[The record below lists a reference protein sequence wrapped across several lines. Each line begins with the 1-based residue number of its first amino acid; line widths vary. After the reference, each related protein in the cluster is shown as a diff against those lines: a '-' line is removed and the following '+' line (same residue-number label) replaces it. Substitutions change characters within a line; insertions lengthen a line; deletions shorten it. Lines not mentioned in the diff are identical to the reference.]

1 MNYLRKYK
9 IHNKLTLA
17 FFIFILFPVFFTS
30 IIIYNISKKNSE
42 NKTLFY
48 SEQLVAQT
56 NEKLTKELRYF
67 ESIIEELSTRG
78 SIQNISQLKGSLE
91 KLENFKYR
99 NEISRDFTEKMRIIT
114 LGMSSSITS
123 INLVI
128 GDSIIGVGQINYEKD
143 QLINLN
149 NLLKNSDNYKEY
161 RILKDINGNTQV
173 AIGVKV
179 LNNKTGE
186 YIGTILLTF
195 KEAYIK
201 DTLEDLRMG
210 EKAKIIVINNDGLV
224 ISKNTNDYASNIY
237 FENLPMI
244 NKSKINKLKN
254 KDIVLI
260 DNSYYLV
267 IVNSMEEY
275 SWNIIS
281 FIPLTYIYKDSK
293 ILLTFIIAI
302 GIITLI
308 LSLIFAIIIS
318 YSISNP
324 INRLKNLMKRA
335 TDGDLDILMYDK
347 GQDEIAQM
355 AKAFN
360 KMMISINNLIKEN
373 KDTNKEIIVKLG
385 EVIENRSSE
394 TGSHVYKVAD
404 YSRLISLQMG
414 FSEMEAENLKIASI
428 LHDIGKIAIPDKILL
443 KPGKL
448 TDEEFNLIKSHA
460 KVGYEILKDS
470 KKDILQLAAKI
481 ALEHHEKYDGTGY
494 PRGINSSE
502 LSLEGRIV
510 ALADVF
516 DALSSERVYKK
527 PWPMEDIL
535 DYLDSQR
542 GKQFDS
548 LVVDAFFEAYE
559 KIIAIKDAYSE

>member
-1 MNYLRKYK
+1 
-9 IHNKLTLA
+9 
-17 FFIFILFPVFFTS
+17 VFFTS

-91 KLENFKYR
+91 RLENFKYR
-99 NEISRDFTEKMRIIT
+99 NEISRDFTEKMRIIN
-114 LGMSSSITS
+114 LGISSSITS
-123 INLVI
+123 INLVT

-161 RILKDINGNTQV
+161 RILKDINGNTQI
-173 AIGVKV
+173 AMGVKV

-195 KEAYIK
+195 KESYIK

-260 DNSYYLV
+260 DNNYYLV

-293 ILLTFIIAI
+293 ILLTYIIAI

-360 KMMISINNLIKEN
+360 KMMISIDNLIKEN

-394 TGSHVYKVAD
+394 TGSHVYKVAH

-414 FSEMEAENLKIASI
+414 FSEIEAENLKIASI

-448 TDEEFNLIKSHA
+448 TNEEFNLIKSHA
-460 KVGYEILKDS
+460 EVGYEILKDS

-494 PRGINSSE
+494 PRGIMSSE
-502 LSLEGRIV
+502 LSIEGRIV

-559 KIIAIKDAYSE
+559 KIIAIKDAYSK

>member
-1 MNYLRKYK
+1 M
-9 IHNKLTLA
+9 
-17 FFIFILFPVFFTS
+17 FFTS

-114 LGMSSSITS
+114 LEISSSITS
-123 INLVI
+123 INLVT

-161 RILKDINGNTQV
+161 RILKDINGNTQIV
-173 AIGVKV
+173 IGVKV

-195 KEAYIK
+195 KESYIK

-260 DNSYYLV
+260 DNNYYEV
-267 IVNSMEEY
+267 IINSMEEY

-293 ILLTFIIAI
+293 ILLTYIIAI

-360 KMMISINNLIKEN
+360 KMMISIDNLIKEN

-414 FSEMEAENLKIASI
+414 FSEIEAENLKIASI

-448 TDEEFNLIKSHA
+448 TNEEFNLIKSHA
-460 KVGYEILKDS
+460 EVGYEILKDS

-494 PRGINSSE
+494 PRGIMSSE

-535 DYLDSQR
+535 NYLDSQR

-559 KIIAIKDAYSE
+559 KIIAIKDAYSK

>member
-1 MNYLRKYK
+1 M
-9 IHNKLTLA
+9 
-17 FFIFILFPVFFTS
+17 LFPVFFTS

-48 SEQLVAQT
+48 SEQLVAHT

-114 LGMSSSITS
+114 LEISSSITS

-161 RILKDINGNTQV
+161 RILKDINGNTQI
-173 AIGVKV
+173 AMGVKV

-373 KDTNKEIIVKLG
+373 EDTNKEIIVKLG
-385 EVIENRSSE
+385 EVIEHRSSE
-394 TGSHVYKVAD
+394 TGSHVYKVAA

-414 FSEMEAENLKIASI
+414 FSEIEAENLKIASI

-443 KPGKL
+443 KQGKL
-448 TDEEFNLIKSHA
+448 TNEEFNLIKSHA
-460 KVGYEILKDS
+460 EVGYEILKDS

-494 PRGINSSE
+494 PRGIMSSE
-502 LSLEGRIV
+502 LSIEGRIV

-559 KIIAIKDAYSE
+559 KIIAIKDAYSK

>member
-1 MNYLRKYK
+1 M
-9 IHNKLTLA
+9 
-17 FFIFILFPVFFTS
+17 FFTS

-114 LGMSSSITS
+114 LEISSSITS

-161 RILKDINGNTQV
+161 RILKDINGNTQI
-173 AIGVKV
+173 AMGVKV

-195 KEAYIK
+195 KESYIK

-318 YSISNP
+318 YSISKP

-394 TGSHVYKVAD
+394 TGSHVYKVAH

-414 FSEMEAENLKIASI
+414 FSEIEAENLKIASI

-448 TDEEFNLIKSHA
+448 TNEEFNLIKSHA

-494 PRGINSSE
+494 PRGIMSSE

>member
-1 MNYLRKYK
+1 
-9 IHNKLTLA
+9 
-17 FFIFILFPVFFTS
+17 VFFTS

-56 NEKLTKELRYF
+56 SKKLTKELRYV
-67 ESIIEELSTRG
+67 ETIIEELSTRG

-91 KLENFKYR
+91 RLENFKYR
-99 NEISRDFTEKMRIIT
+99 NEISRDFTEKMRIIN
-114 LGMSSSITS
+114 LGISSSITS
-123 INLVI
+123 INLVT

-161 RILKDINGNTQV
+161 RILKDINGNTQI

-195 KEAYIK
+195 KESYIK

-210 EKAKIIVINNDGLV
+210 EKAKIIVINNNGLV

-260 DNSYYLV
+260 DNNYYLV

-335 TDGDLDILMYDK
+335 TDGDLDILMHDK

-360 KMMISINNLIKEN
+360 KMMISIDNLIKEN

-394 TGSHVYKVAD
+394 TGSHVYKVAH

-414 FSEMEAENLKIASI
+414 FSEIEAENLKIASI

-448 TDEEFNLIKSHA
+448 TNEEFNLIKSHA
-460 KVGYEILKDS
+460 EVGYEILKDS

-494 PRGINSSE
+494 PRGIMSSE
-502 LSLEGRIV
+502 LSIEGRIV

-535 DYLDSQR
+535 NYLDSQR

-559 KIIAIKDAYSE
+559 KIIAIKDAYSK

>member
-1 MNYLRKYK
+1 
-9 IHNKLTLA
+9 
-17 FFIFILFPVFFTS
+17 VFFTS

-91 KLENFKYR
+91 RLENFKYR
-99 NEISRDFTEKMRIIT
+99 NEISRDFTEKMRIIN
-114 LGMSSSITS
+114 LGISSSITS
-123 INLVI
+123 INLVT

-161 RILKDINGNTQV
+161 RILKDINGNTQI

-195 KEAYIK
+195 KESYIK

-260 DNSYYLV
+260 DNNYYLV
-267 IVNSMEEY
+267 IENSMEEY

-335 TDGDLDILMYDK
+335 TDGDLDILMNDK

-360 KMMISINNLIKEN
+360 KMMISIDNLIKEN

-394 TGSHVYKVAD
+394 TGSHVYKVAH

-414 FSEMEAENLKIASI
+414 FSEIEAENLKIASI

-448 TDEEFNLIKSHA
+448 TNEEFNLIKSHA
-460 KVGYEILKDS
+460 EVGYEILKDS

-494 PRGINSSE
+494 PRGIMSSE
-502 LSLEGRIV
+502 LSIEGRIV

-559 KIIAIKDAYSE
+559 KIIAIKDAYSK

>member
-1 MNYLRKYK
+1 MRSLYLYSFQCF
-9 IHNKLTLA
+9 LQVS
-17 FFIFILFPVFFTS
+17 LF
-30 IIIYNISKKNSE
+30 IIYRKKKSE
-42 NKTLFY
+42 NKTIFY

-56 NEKLTKELRYF
+56 SEKLTKELRYF

-360 KMMISINNLIKEN
+360 KMMISIDNLIKEN

-527 PWPMEDIL
+527 PWPTEDIL

>member
-1 MNYLRKYK
+1 
-9 IHNKLTLA
+9 
-17 FFIFILFPVFFTS
+17 VFFTS
-30 IIIYNISKKNSE
+30 IIIYNISETNSE
-42 NKTLFY
+42 NKTIFY

-91 KLENFKYR
+91 RLENFKYR
-99 NEISRDFTEKMRIIT
+99 NEISRDFTEKMRIIN
-114 LGMSSSITS
+114 LGISSSITS
-123 INLVI
+123 INLVT

-161 RILKDINGNTQV
+161 RILKDINGNTQI
-173 AIGVKV
+173 AMGVKV

-195 KEAYIK
+195 KESQIK

-260 DNSYYLV
+260 DNNYYLV
-267 IVNSMEEY
+267 IENSMEEY

-293 ILLTFIIAI
+293 ILLTYIIAI

-360 KMMISINNLIKEN
+360 KMMISIDNLIKEN

-414 FSEMEAENLKIASI
+414 FSEIEAENLKIASI

-448 TDEEFNLIKSHA
+448 TNEEFNLIKSHA
-460 KVGYEILKDS
+460 EVGYEILKDS

-494 PRGINSSE
+494 PRGIMSSE
-502 LSLEGRIV
+502 LSIEGRIV

-559 KIIAIKDAYSE
+559 KIIAIKDAYSK